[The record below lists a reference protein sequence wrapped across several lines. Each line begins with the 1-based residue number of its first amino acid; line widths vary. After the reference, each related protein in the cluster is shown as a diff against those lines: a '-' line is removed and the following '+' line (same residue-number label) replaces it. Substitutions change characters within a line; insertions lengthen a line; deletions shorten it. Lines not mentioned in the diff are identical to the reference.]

1 MSDILPILDL
11 PEALNRSLGDAE
23 FLQMMMDEFQKS
35 IPDFILRFETALHD
49 QDMEALGRDAH
60 QLKGASANL
69 GAKSMAAIAL
79 ELENIGKSG
88 ESATAAQA
96 LTRLK
101 AEIEKFNRKLAE
113 IDWTS
118 L

>member
-1 MSDILPILDL
+1 MPDTLAILDL

-23 FLQMMMDEFQKS
+23 FLKMMMDEFQKS
-35 IPDFILRFETALHD
+35 IPDFIVRFETALHD
-49 QDMEALGRDAH
+49 QDMEKLGRDAH

-69 GAKSMAAIAL
+69 GAKTVAALAL
-79 ELENIGKSG
+79 ELEKIGKSG
-88 ESATAAQA
+88 ESVNAAQA
-96 LTRLK
+96 LARLK

-113 IDWTS
+113 IDWNS

>member
-1 MSDILPILDL
+1 MSDPLPVLDL
-11 PEALNRSLGDAE
+11 PEALDRSLGDAE

-35 IPDFILRFETALHD
+35 IPDFIDRFETSLRL

-69 GAKSMAAIAL
+69 GAKTVAAAAL
-79 ELENIGKSG
+79 ELEKIGKSG
-88 ESATAAQA
+88 QSEDAARV

-101 AEIEKFNRKLAE
+101 AEIAVFKQKLAE